1 METRSESKHFQYPS
15 IPSQSES
22 RDSSSKGEVK
32 DDGVVDVNHVVTQLL
47 IHLATA
53 AQSSQSSQ
61 HPKQVLGKVDSKE
74 KGLMYQRICQDG
86 SSIHSSPASPKSVNS
101 KRERTVRTCSAE
113 SNTSNSN
120 INNGNSSNNTPNNA
134 STNNLGFEIS
144 VRVLQCKQDQV

>member
-32 DDGVVDVNHVVTQLL
+32 DPVVDVNHVVTQLL

-74 KGLMYQRICQDG
+74 KGLKYQRIFQEG

-120 INNGNSSNNTPNNA
+120 NNSNSSNNTPNNA